1 MTKTIVTSAYEDHLL
16 HIANFGI
23 RMTLCRV
30 APINYAEAV
39 LTVTQNTSGVALG
52 EKTLTLSN
60 NGATYNTTTGLTS
73 GRRLN
78 VAAQTSITLS
88 ETANANHLAIVSNT
102 RSALLLV
109 TTVTSQAVTAGNT
122 AQTSAFNL
130 EVRDPS

>member
-1 MTKTIVTSAYEDHLL
+1 MAKTIVTSAYEDHLM

-23 RMTLCRV
+23 RATLCRL
-30 APINYAEAV
+30 APINYHEAV
-39 LTVTQNTSGVALG
+39 TTVTQNTSGVALG
-52 EKTLTLSN
+52 EKTLTLSLN
-60 NGATYNTTTGLTS
+60 AGTYITTVGLTS

-88 ETANANHLAIVSNT
+88 ETANCNHLAIVSNT

-130 EVRDPS
+130 EVRDPT